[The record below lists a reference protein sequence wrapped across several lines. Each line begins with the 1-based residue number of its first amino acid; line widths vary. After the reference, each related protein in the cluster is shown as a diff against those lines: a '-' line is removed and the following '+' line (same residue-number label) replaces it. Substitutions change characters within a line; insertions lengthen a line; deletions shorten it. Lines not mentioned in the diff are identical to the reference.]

1 MNKLVVVLLLVW
13 VAGMWGPLKSSG
25 VEAQGPRMEPQV
37 QLVQSVGCV
46 EQQGTG
52 PEPTWWLSSAIEP
65 AEARPG
71 LFNESEISD
80 IADEMVTGSQ
90 RFQLIG
96 VADFLDVEGLL
107 ASGQRELF
115 TTPEQ
120 ANATGDLRP
129 GRTVVVKGLLI
140 EADDVR
146 RINLMAVVGLSDTC
160 G

>member
-1 MNKLVVVLLLVW
+1 MNKALAVLLLVW
-13 VAGMWGPLKSSG
+13 LATIWGALETSGAG
-25 VEAQGPRMEPQV
+25 AQRPRTEPQV

-46 EQQGTG
+46 ERIG
-52 PEPTWWLSSAIEP
+52 PEPTWWLSSAVEP
-65 AEARPG
+65 SEARPG

-80 IADEMVTGSQ
+80 IADEMVLGSQ

-107 ASGQRELF
+107 ASAQRELF

-120 ANATGDLRP
+120 ANATGELRP

-140 EADDVR
+140 EGDEVR
-146 RINLMAVVGLSDTC
+146 LINLMAVVGLSDTC